1 VVKNTNTNTN
11 IIMKKTQKLKQVCR
25 LEYPSPKIE
34 LLELLTVSTIA
45 AQSNDGLELK
55 DLDDVPAQW

>member
-1 VVKNTNTNTN
+1 
-11 IIMKKTQKLKQVCR
+11 MKKTQKLKQVCR